1 MSRPKSFILGVIIAL
16 FAYSCDEEIFGPR
29 NFEGFWDVTENSET
43 FGELSFRVWIEYHQD
58 DENRL
63 IIHDFAFLE
72 EADVIADIAGH
83 TLTIRTQSVTGRGG
97 TFRISGSGTAS
108 SNMRRI
114 DWNYRVDNEEYTAVF
129 VKR

>member
-1 MSRPKSFILGVIIAL
+1 MSPKNSFILVIIIAL

-29 NFEGFWDVTENSET
+29 TFEGDWDVTENSET

-58 DENRL
+58 DESKL

-72 EADVIADIAGH
+72 EADVIADIAGLN
-83 TLTIRTQSVTGRGG
+83 LTIRSQSVIGRGG
-97 TFRISGSGTAS
+97 TFSISGSGTSS

-114 DWNYRVDNEEYTAVF
+114 EWSYKVDNEEYTAVF